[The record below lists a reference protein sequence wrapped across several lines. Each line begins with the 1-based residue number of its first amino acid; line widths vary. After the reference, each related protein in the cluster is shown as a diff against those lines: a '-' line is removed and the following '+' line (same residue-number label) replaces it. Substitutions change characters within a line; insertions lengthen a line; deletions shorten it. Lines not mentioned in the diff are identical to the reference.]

1 MKLSERLQQSA
12 DAAAAAAAA
21 DAAARPKRGTGR
33 PDPRKPLSSRTD
45 PFADVKRRAHQAL
58 FERLGAELYSSSHT
72 EKELEKYVVQ
82 ELNHL
87 IEEERIPLSVEERRA
102 LVAAVTNDVL
112 GFGPIEEFL
121 DDPEVTEIMVNGRD
135 QIFIERAG
143 KLHETE
149 ARFLT
154 EQHLFRVIDRIVGQI
169 GRRID
174 ESSPMV
180 DARLA
185 DGSRVNAVIPP
196 LALDG
201 AALTI
206 RKFSQGALSVQD
218 LIRIGTMTPQLA
230 EFVEACVKGRA
241 NILVSGGTGTGKTTM
256 LNALSS
262 MIPDNER
269 IITIEDA
276 AELQLDQ
283 RHLIRLEGRPPNIE
297 GKGEIRIRD
306 LVRNALRMRPDRII
320 VGEVRGGEALDMLQA
335 MNTGHDGS
343 LSTLHANSA
352 RDALM
357 RLETMV
363 LMAGFDLPMR
373 AIREQVAS
381 AVDLLVH
388 VARLRDGSRRI
399 MRVCEVDGME
409 GDVIVLTDV
418 FAFDFHGASDV
429 PGVTGAIRP
438 TGIRPKISERLAE
451 NNVTL
456 DAKLFEPVLA
466 GNGRS

>member
-12 DAAAAAAAA
+12 DAAAAAAPV
-21 DAAARPKRGTGR
+21 DTSARPKRPPTR
-33 PDPRKPLSSRTD
+33 ADLRKGPAGRTD
-45 PFADVKRRAHQAL
+45 PFADVKRRAHEAL

-72 EKELEKYVVQ
+72 EKDLEKYVIQV
-82 ELNHL
+82 LNNL
-87 IEEERIPLSVEERRA
+87 IEEQSIPLTTEERRT
-102 LVAAVTNDVL
+102 LVSAVTNDVL

-121 DDPEVTEIMVNGRD
+121 GDPDVTEIMVNGQE

-143 KLHETE
+143 RLHETE

-154 EQHLFRVIDRIVGQI
+154 EQHLYRVIDRIVGQV
-169 GRRID
+169 GRRVD

-185 DGSRVNAVIPP
+185 DGSRVNAIIPP

-206 RKFSQGALSVQD
+206 RKFSQGALSVPD
-218 LIRIGTMTPQLA
+218 LIRIGTLTPQLA
-230 EFVEACVKGRA
+230 EFVEACVRGRA

-283 RHLIRLEGRPPNIE
+283 RHIIRLEGRPPNIE

-306 LVRNALRMRPDRII
+306 LMKNALRMRPDRII

-343 LSTLHANSA
+343 LSTLHANST

-373 AIREQVAS
+373 AIREQAAS
-381 AVDLLVH
+381 AIDLLIH

-399 MRVCEVDGME
+399 MKVCEVEGME
-409 GDVIVLTDV
+409 GDVIVLSDV

-429 PGVTGAIRP
+429 PGVNGMIRP

-456 DAKLFEPVLA
+456 DSKLFEPTLA
-466 GNGRS
+466 AGSRV

>member
-1 MKLSERLQQSA
+1 MKLSERLQQTA
-12 DAAAAAAAA
+12 DNAVTTAGV
-21 DAAARPKRGTGR
+21 DTPARHGR
-33 PDPRKPLSSRTD
+33 AEARKAPTERKD
-45 PFADVKRRAHQAL
+45 PFAEIKRRAHEAL
-58 FERLGAELYSSSHT
+58 FERLGAELYSSSNT

-82 ELNHL
+82 DLNRI
-87 IEEERIPLSVEERRA
+87 IEAERIPLTAEERKQ
-102 LVAAVTNDVL
+102 VVKAVTNDVL

-121 DDPEVTEIMVNGRD
+121 ADSSVTEIMVNGRE

-143 KLHETE
+143 RLHETE

-154 EQHLFRVIDRIVGQI
+154 EDHLYRVIDRIVGQV
-169 GRRID
+169 GRRVD
-174 ESSPMV
+174 EASPMV

-206 RKFSQGALSVQD
+206 RKFSQGVLSVAD
-218 LIRIGTMTPQLA
+218 LIRIGTLTPQLA
-230 EFVEACVKGRA
+230 EFIDGCVRGKA

-262 MIPDNER
+262 MIPDDER

-343 LSTLHANSA
+343 LSTLHANSP

-373 AIREQVAS
+373 AVREQAAS
-381 AVDLLVH
+381 AIDLIIH
-388 VARLRDGSRRI
+388 VARLRDGTRRV
-399 MRVCEVDGME
+399 MRVCEVEGME
-409 GDVIVLTDV
+409 GEVVTLSDV
-418 FAFDFHGASDV
+418 FAFDFSVVGDGPGAAN
-429 PGVTGAIRP
+429 GMIRP
-438 TGIRPKISERLAE
+438 TGIRPKLAERLSER
-451 NNVTL
+451 NVTFEPQ
-456 DAKLFEPVLA
+456 LFEPTYA
-466 GNGRS
+466 GSGRH